1 MSPPIDPALRTP
13 QMEIQDRMG
22 IDPLEELLA
31 ERDDLVK
38 QVAPLRA
45 RHGSFG
51 TFDAL
56 RKVELATIAAS
67 LRAQAVLDGR
77 KVTEA
82 GLDEA
87 AHADSRYIQFVTTA
101 TLEKAEWAMLE
112 NRIQGVNDTI
122 NRGNVVGRF
131 LAQEAG
137 LQR

>member
-1 MSPPIDPALRTP
+1 MRDPALLTP
-13 QMEIQDRMG
+13 QGEVESRLG
-22 IDPLEELLA
+22 IDPLEWLLA

-82 GLDEA
+82 SLDES
-87 AHADSRYIQFVTTA
+87 AHADSRYIAFIATA
-101 TLEKAEWAMLE
+101 TLEKAEWAVLE

-137 LQR
+137 LSR

>member
-1 MSPPIDPALRTP
+1 MSIDPALRTP

-22 IDPLEELLA
+22 IDPLEELLS
-31 ERDDLVK
+31 ERDALVK

-87 AHADSRYIQFVTTA
+87 AHADPRYIQFVTTA
-101 TLEKAEWAMLE
+101 TLEKAEWAILE